1 MAKQMVV
8 TYGMSDI
15 GPWSL
20 VDPQAQSGDVVMR
33 MMARNSMS
41 EELQNSIDNQVKK
54 IAAEAYEVALG
65 HIRDNREAIDAIVE
79 VLVEKE
85 TLTGNEMREILSQ
98 YTEIPESNLPQP
110 AVSI

>member
-20 VDPQAQSGDVVMR
+20 VDQQAMSGDVIMR

-41 EELQNSIDNQVKK
+41 EELQSSIDLQMKK
-54 IAAEAYEVALG
+54 IAAEAYEVALE
-65 HIRDNREAIDAIVE
+65 HVRNNRDAMDELVE
-79 VLVEKE
+79 VLVQKE
-85 TLTGNEMREILSQ
+85 TLTGNEMRSILSK
-98 YTEIPESNLPQP
+98 YAEIPEGNMPAP